1 MKNFVKKC
9 LPVREKVV
17 LLHPLSEG
25 TRGERRGETGAK
37 FFESLRPAQD
47 QRRGDASRGKEPI
60 TKEHQIEHQ
69 GGTRDTEKKFEYNNI
84 TTKSLILAQDER

>member
-1 MKNFVKKC
+1 MLRVM
-9 LPVREKVV
+9 EKAV

-25 TRGERRGETGAK
+25 TRGQARGERKRK

-47 QRRGDASRGKEPI
+47 RRRGSAARDRNLQGRN
-60 TKEHQIEHQ
+60 TKENIKAEPEIQSR
-69 GGTRDTEKKFEYNNI
+69 TFKKSNS